1 MRAAALASVLLLTPL
16 GLATKAYDGPGSW
29 WVQDYLGGVIY
40 VMFWIAAVLAVTCL
54 LEVLQLWQPPL
65 LQQVRGTFAGRALLG
80 TTFVWW
86 DFPHY
91 AAGAAAG
98 GGLGSWLRG
107 RVAAQR
113 PPCAGAPSRR
123 R

>member
-1 MRAAALASVLLLTPL
+1 
-16 GLATKAYDGPGSW
+16 
-29 WVQDYLGGVIY
+29 
-40 VMFWIAAVLAVTCL
+40 MFWIAAVLALRPRWPPWRVAAAVLAVTCL